1 MPLLALWQANPEA
14 VTALNVEQLVST
26 AGDGKLRDASDCS
39 TELRAYLAQV
49 GSDKLAEY
57 AEHCLTESFSK
68 SGMVLQD
75 VVNELG
81 KRLEYNVAN
90 GRYQGTSNE
99 IGFDGLWQSPEGNSL
114 IVEVKTTDAYRIS
127 LDTIANYRAKLGVAG
142 KIGSQSSVLV
152 IVGREDTGE
161 LEAQVRGS
169 RHAWDMRLI
178 SVDGLIALV
187 RLRESTESPVAGAKL
202 RSILIPMEYTKLDAL
217 IDVMFTA
224 AKDVEGGD
232 DPKAPNHGGDQDGA
246 GWQFTDPKL
255 IQAKREAIAQA
266 FGDSQSTKLIKK
278 TRATYWDA
286 SHTQRIVCT
295 VSKRYEDKAATP
307 YWFAYHPSWDA
318 FLAEGATGHF
328 VLGCM
333 DLDLAFAIPLE
344 VLREHLDQLNTTMK
358 PDGTNYWHVK
368 VLELG
373 PGRYAL
379 QLPKVGSR
387 LDLDPFVVKVP
398 S

>member
-14 VTALNVEQLVST
+14 VTALNVEQLVAT
-26 AGDGKLRDASDCS
+26 AGDGKLRDASECS
-39 TELRAYLAQV
+39 QELRAYLAQV

-57 AEHCLTESFSK
+57 AEHCLTESFTK

-81 KRLEYNVAN
+81 RRLEYNVAN
-90 GRYQGTSNE
+90 GRYQGTSSE
-99 IGFDGLWQSPEGNSL
+99 IGYDGLWQSPEGNAL
-114 IVEVKTTDAYRIS
+114 VVEVKTTDAYRIS
-127 LDTIANYRAKLGVAG
+127 LETVANYRAKLRDSG
-142 KIGSQSSVLV
+142 KVGPQSSVLV

-202 RSILIPMEYTKLDAL
+202 RSILIPMEYTKLDSL

-232 DPKAPNHGGDQDGA
+232 DTKAPSEGGEEGSS

-266 FGDSQSTKLIKK
+266 FGDTQSTKLVKK

-286 SHTQRIVCT
+286 SHAKRIVCT
-295 VSKRYEDKAATP
+295 VSKRYVENAAAP
-307 YWFAYHPSWDA
+307 YWYAYHPSWDS

-333 DLDLAFAIPLE
+333 DLNVAFAIPLE
-344 VLREHLDQLNTTMK
+344 ILRQQLDKLNTTMK
-358 PDGTNYWHVK
+358 PDGTHYWHVK
-368 VLELG
+368 ILELG
-373 PGRYAL
+373 SGRYGL
-379 QLPKVGSR
+379 QLPKVGGR
-387 LDLDPFVVKVP
+387 LELDPYVVKVP
-398 S
+398 

>member
-1 MPLLALWQANPEA
+1 MPLLALWQSNPEA
-14 VTALNVEQLVST
+14 VTALNVEQLVAT

-39 TELRAYLAQV
+39 NELRGYLAQV

-57 AEHCLTESFSK
+57 AEHCLAESFSK

-81 KRLEYNVAN
+81 RRLEYNVAN

-99 IGFDGLWQSPEGNSL
+99 IGFDGLWQSPEGNAL
-114 IVEVKTTDAYRIS
+114 IVEVKTTDTYRIS
-127 LDTIANYRAKLGVAG
+127 LDTIANYRAKLRDAG
-142 KIGSQSSVLV
+142 KIGPQSSVLV

-202 RSILIPMEYTKLDAL
+202 RSILIPMEYTKLDSL

-224 AKDVEGGD
+224 AKDVEGSD
-232 DPKAPNHGGDQDGA
+232 DAKAPQDGGDEGGS

-255 IQAKREAIAQA
+255 IQEKREAIAQA
-266 FGDSQSTKLIKK
+266 FGDSQFTKLIKK

-286 SHTQRIVCT
+286 THTKRIVCT
-295 VSKRYEDKAATP
+295 VSKRYVDAAVP
-307 YWFAYHPSWDA
+307 YWYAYHPSWDS

-333 DLDLAFAIPLE
+333 DLDVAFAIPLE
-344 VLREHLDQLNTTMK
+344 VLRQQLDKLNTTMK
-358 PDGTNYWHVK
+358 PDGTHYWHVK
-368 VLELG
+368 ILELG
-373 PGRYAL
+373 PGRYGL
-379 QLPKVGSR
+379 QLPKVGGR
-387 LDLDPFVVKVP
+387 LELDTFIVKVP
-398 S
+398 SW